1 MSQYDDRVGLHN
13 LDLTPKEK
21 AEKERLERIRKE
33 KEKQQ
38 RDALRKKQQDSMKGP
53 LQG

>member
-1 MSQYDDRVGLHN
+1 MSQYDDRVGVRN
-13 LDLTPKEK
+13 LNLTPKEK

-33 KEKQQ
+33 KEKQK
-38 RDALRKKQQDSMKGP
+38 RDALRKQQQDSMKGP